1 MGNTFYRL
9 RRNILGPTNLC
20 SYTCST
26 QHAATSEAVIGW
38 YLKGRTMRTPGV
50 ACLLVEQLSKTQ
62 NNIIG
67 LQEVRWYENIF
78 IRCRSFLC

>member
-1 MGNTFYRL
+1 
-9 RRNILGPTNLC
+9 
-20 SYTCST
+20 
-26 QHAATSEAVIGW
+26 
-38 YLKGRTMRTPGV
+38 MRTPGV